1 MFIAESEILGLLT
14 DVLINDSNETTT
26 AYLLAIALS
35 LLTLIVVFA
44 NYGFFM
50 ARKVGGLIRIL
61 LISNIYCKVTDQSI
75 AHYLLY

>member
-50 ARKVGGLIRIL
+50 SRKVGGLIRIL
-61 LISNIYCKVTDQSI
+61 LISNIYCKV
-75 AHYLLY
+75 